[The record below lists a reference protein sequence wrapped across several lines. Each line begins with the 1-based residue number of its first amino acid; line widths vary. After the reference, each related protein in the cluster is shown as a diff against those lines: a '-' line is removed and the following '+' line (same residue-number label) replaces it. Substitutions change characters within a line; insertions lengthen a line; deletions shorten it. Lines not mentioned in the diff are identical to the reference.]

1 MLHARLNIS
10 HDMSALPD
18 AVVALNASI
27 LVIDSLVSSL
37 MIAMM
42 SLSLRFMI
50 ASLVGQRCCCPN
62 LASWIRSKQEQQQQT
77 QRHRKRCRYRALR
90 IR

>member
-18 AVVALNASI
+18 SVVALNASI

-42 SLSLRFMI
+42 SLNLRFMVAPCVQWGSVAAAPI
-50 ASLVGQRCCCPN
+50 WLVGYGQNRN
-62 LASWIRSKQEQQQQT
+62 NSNRSNVIEEG
-77 QRHRKRCRYRALR
+77 AVIEL
-90 IR
+90 